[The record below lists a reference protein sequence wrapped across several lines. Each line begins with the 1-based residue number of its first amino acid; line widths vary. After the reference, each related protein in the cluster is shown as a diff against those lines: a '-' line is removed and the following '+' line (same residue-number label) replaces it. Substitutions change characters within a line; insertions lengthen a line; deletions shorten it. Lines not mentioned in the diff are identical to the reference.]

1 MLTIYNAN
9 TATHKH
15 YVASS
20 DRRLRESTDPN
31 SARLPPFRHHSQRRG
46 KFDVVN
52 IFLVALN
59 AEIKFRRYFEMIQQL
74 PPTTPLPN
82 DTLRLMQRV
91 IDLVD
96 LLYWVPV
103 PKKGSKGEAKMA
115 LRKRKRLTRASQS
128 SHPHYIQKSSDEE
141 GVDEGPSIPTR
152 IPRRSRRLDW
162 LVNEDVET
170 RKAYGSALMS
180 GHGTPSLPLSV

>member
-1 MLTIYNAN
+1 MLTIYDPN
-9 TATHKH
+9 TETHKH

-31 SARLPPFRHHSQRRG
+31 SPHLPPFRHHSPHRG

-59 AEIKFRRYFEMIQQL
+59 AEIKFRRYFRMIQRL
-74 PPTTPLPN
+74 PPATPLPN
-82 DTLRLMQRV
+82 DILRLMRCV

-103 PKKGSKGEAKMA
+103 PKKGSKGEAKMT
-115 LRKRKRLTRASQS
+115 LRKRKHSTRASRF
-128 SHPHYIQKSSDEE
+128 SHSHHIEKSSGKE
-141 GVDEGPSIPTR
+141 GVDDGPSIPTR
-152 IPRRSRRLDW
+152 FPRSFRRLD
-162 LVNEDVET
+162 LLEDVET

-180 GHGTPSLPLSV
+180 GHGTPSLPLSL